1 MKNEVYLVTGAA
13 GFIGYH
19 LSSLLIKEGKKVI
32 GLDCMSDYYD
42 VNLKKARLN
51 LLKRDDNFSNITG
64 KLEDKKIWKEIS
76 KKYNVTKVFHLAA
89 QAGVRHSIDHP
100 REYLNANVEGTFNV
114 LEFCKLQKVKHLLLA
129 STSSVYGDA
138 SQKPLNEL
146 LKCDQQMSFYAA
158 TKKATEVMSH
168 SYSHIHKTPITA
180 FRFFTVYG
188 PWGRP
193 DMALFKFTKNILKDK
208 EISVYNQGEMQ
219 RDFTYVGDLC
229 ESIYDLSYKA
239 PHQVNDIARKTLS
252 SIDSISNIAPF
263 RIVNI
268 GSNNPVDL
276 EYFIKIIEC
285 ELGIKAKKKY
295 LPMQMGDIKET
306 HASIELLENLV
317 GKRKYTPLPEG
328 ISRFISCYKEYYK
341 LV

>member
-19 LSSLLIKEGKKVI
+19 LSALLVKEGKDVI
-32 GLDCMSDYYD
+32 GLDCISDYYD
-42 VNLKKARLN
+42 VDLKKARLR
-51 LLKRDDNFSNITG
+51 LLECHHNFTNIVG
-64 KLEDKKIWKEIS
+64 RLEDKQIWKEINE
-76 KKYNVTKVFHLAA
+76 KYNVTKVFHLAA

-100 REYLNANVEGTFNV
+100 SEYLNANIEGTFNV
-114 LEFCKLQKVKHLLLA
+114 LEFCKLQKVEHLMLA

-146 LKCDQQMSFYAA
+146 LKSDHQMSFYAA
-158 TKKATEVMSH
+158 TKKATEVMAH
-168 SYSHIHKTPITA
+168 SYSHIHEIPVTA

-193 DMALFKFTKNILKDK
+193 DMALFQFTESILKGE
-208 EISVYNQGEMQ
+208 EISVYNQGDMK

-229 ESIYDLSYKA
+229 ESIYDLSLKVPYQANATKR
-239 PHQVNDIARKTLS
+239 NTLL
-252 SIDSISNIAPF
+252 SIDSISEIAPF

-268 GSNNPVDL
+268 GSNNPVNL
-276 EYFIKIIEC
+276 EYFIQIIEE
-285 ELGIKAKKKY
+285 ELGLKAIKKY

-306 HASIELLENLV
+306 HASIDLLESIV
-317 GKRKYTPLPEG
+317 GKRKFTPLPEG
-328 ISRFISCYKEYYK
+328 ISKFISWYKEYYK
-341 LV
+341 VV

>member
-19 LSSLLIKEGKKVI
+19 LSALLVKEGKDVV
-32 GLDCMSDYYD
+32 GLDCISDYYD
-42 VNLKKARLN
+42 VDLKKARLR
-51 LLKRDDNFSNITG
+51 LLECHNNFTNIVG
-64 KLEDKKIWKEIS
+64 RLEDKQIWKKIS
-76 KKYNVTKVFHLAA
+76 EKYNVTKVFHLAA

-100 REYLNANVEGTFNV
+100 SEYLNANVEGTFNV
-114 LEFCKLQKVKHLLLA
+114 LEFCKLQQVEHLMLA

-138 SQKPLNEL
+138 NQKPLNEL
-146 LKCDQQMSFYAA
+146 LKSDHQMSFYAA

-168 SYSHIHKTPITA
+168 SYSHIHEIPVTA

-193 DMALFKFTKNILKDK
+193 DMALFKFTESILKGE
-208 EISVYNQGEMQ
+208 EISVYNQGDMK

-229 ESIYDLSYKA
+229 ESIYDLSLQA
-239 PHQVNDIARKTLS
+239 PYQANATKRNMLS
-252 SIDSISNIAPF
+252 SMDSISEIAPF

-268 GSNNPVDL
+268 GSNNPVNL
-276 EYFIKIIEC
+276 EYFIQIIEE
-285 ELGIKAKKKY
+285 ELGLKAIKKY

-306 HASIELLENLV
+306 HASIDLLESIV
-317 GKRKYTPLPEG
+317 GKRKFTSLPEG
-328 ISRFISCYKEYYK
+328 ISKFISWYKEYYK
-341 LV
+341 VV